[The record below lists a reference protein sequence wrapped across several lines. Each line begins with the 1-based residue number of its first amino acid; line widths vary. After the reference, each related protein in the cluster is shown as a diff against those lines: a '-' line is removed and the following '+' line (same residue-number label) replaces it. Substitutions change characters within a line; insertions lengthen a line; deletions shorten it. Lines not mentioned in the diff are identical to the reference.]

1 MLKRIFIVIVLVYIS
16 TVCYSQTLGGNAV
29 FNFLS
34 QPNTAQLSA
43 LGGVNISSI
52 GNDVGMAF
60 HNPALLRNEMHQQV
74 NTSFNSFLAGIN
86 QYGATAAF
94 HIANKNL
101 NLGVG
106 VQYLNYGTLVQADAS
121 GNVLGNFRPN
131 DYVVQMM
138 VSKKYNENFWIGA
151 TAKYIQSNYGMFRS
165 NALAMDIGLLYFNKE
180 HEIQASLL
188 VKNLGTQLAT
198 YNNDGRKEELPFDV
212 QAGISKKLKKAPL
225 QFSLT
230 AHNLQRLNIYYN
242 DTTFSASE
250 GGANAEGLQK
260 VFAHLVLS
268 TQVYLSENIEL
279 NFGYNFLRRQD
290 LNVSGTTSGLNGFTL
305 GTGILIK
312 KLQIR
317 YGTGFY
323 QRNMF
328 HQISLN
334 FNINGNA
341 LSSSPIN

>member
-1 MLKRIFIVIVLVYIS
+1 MLKRVLIVIGLVYFSIMCS
-16 TVCYSQTLGGNAV
+16 SQTLGGNAV

-34 QPNTAQLSA
+34 QPITAHLSA

-74 NTSFNSFLAGIN
+74 NTSFNSFFAGIN
-86 QYGATAAF
+86 QYGATGAI
-94 HIANKNL
+94 HLANKNY

-106 VQYLNYGTLVQADAS
+106 VQYINYGTLVQTDAS
-121 GNVLGNFRPN
+121 GNVLGNFKPN
-131 DYVVQMM
+131 DYLVQLM
-138 VSKKYNENFWIGA
+138 VSKQYKEHFWIGG
-151 TAKYIQSNYGMFRS
+151 TVKYIKSNYGMYRS
-165 NALAMDIGLLYFNKE
+165 NALAMDIGLLYFDKQN
-180 HEIQASLL
+180 EIQTSVLI
-188 VKNLGTQLAT
+188 KNLGTQLAT

-242 DTTFSASE
+242 DTTFNASE
-250 GGANAEGLQK
+250 GGSNSGGLQK
-260 VFAHLVLS
+260 VFAHLVFS
-268 TQVYLSENIEL
+268 TQIYLSENVEF

-290 LNVSGTTSGLNGFTL
+290 LNVYGTTSGLNGFTL

-341 LSSSPIN
+341 LFSSAIN

>member
-1 MLKRIFIVIVLVYIS
+1 MLKRVFIIVVLVYIA
-16 TVCYSQTLGGNAV
+16 TMCYAQTLGGNAV

-34 QPNTAQLSA
+34 QSNTAQLAA

-74 NTSFNSFLAGIN
+74 NTSFNAFLAGIS
-86 QYGATAAF
+86 QYSATTAF
-94 HIANKNL
+94 HLANKNL
-101 NLGVG
+101 NLGLG
-106 VQYLNYGTLVQADAS
+106 VQYLNYGTLVQTDAS
-121 GNVLGNFRPN
+121 GNVLGNFRPT

-138 VSKKYNENFWIGA
+138 VSKQYNERFWIGA
-151 TAKYIQSNYGMFRS
+151 TAKYIQSNYGAYRS
-165 NALAMDIGLLYFNKE
+165 NALAMDFGLLYFDKQ
-180 HEIQASLL
+180 HEIQASVV

-198 YNNDGRKEELPFDV
+198 YNNDGKKEELPFDI
-212 QAGISKKLKKAPL
+212 QAGISKRLKKAPL

-242 DTTFSASE
+242 DTSFNAVE
-250 GGANAEGLQK
+250 GGVNAGALQK
-260 VFAHLVLS
+260 VFAHLVVS
-268 TQVYLSENIEL
+268 TQIYLSQNVEL

-290 LNVSGTTSGLNGFTL
+290 LNIYGTTSGLNGFTMGMGVL
-305 GTGILIK
+305 FQ

-328 HQISLN
+328 HQVSLN
-334 FNINGNA
+334 FNINGAA
-341 LSSSPIN
+341 LSSSKLN

>member
-1 MLKRIFIVIVLVYIS
+1 MLKRAFIVIVLVYIS
-16 TVCYSQTLGGNAV
+16 TLCYSQTLGGNAV

-60 HNPALLRNEMHQQV
+60 NNPALLRNEMHQQL
-74 NTSFNSFLAGIN
+74 NTSFNAFLAGIS
-86 QYGATAAF
+86 QYGATTAF
-94 HIANKNL
+94 HLTNKKL

-106 VQYLNYGTLVQADAS
+106 VQYLNYGTLVQTDGS

-138 VSKKYNENFWIGA
+138 VSKQYNEYFWIGA
-151 TAKYIQSNYGMFRS
+151 TAKYIQSNYGIYRS
-165 NALAMDIGLLYFNKE
+165 NALAMDIGLLYYDKQQ
-180 HEIQASLL
+180 EIQASVL

-212 QAGISKKLKKAPL
+212 QAGISKRLKKAPL

-242 DTTFSASE
+242 DTSFNASE
-250 GGANAEGLQK
+250 GGSNAGGLQK
-260 VFAHLVLS
+260 VFAHLVFS
-268 TQVYLSENIEL
+268 TQIYLSENVEL

-290 LNVSGTTSGLNGFTL
+290 LNVSGTTSGLNGFTM

>member
-1 MLKRIFIVIVLVYIS
+1 MLKRLFFVIVLVYFTTMCS
-16 TVCYSQTLGGNAV
+16 SQTLGGNAV

-43 LGGVNISSI
+43 IGGVNVSLI

-74 NTSFNSFLAGIN
+74 NSSFNAFLSGIN
-86 QYGATAAF
+86 QYGVTTAF
-94 HIANKNL
+94 HLTNKNL

-106 VQYLNYGTLVQADAS
+106 VQYLNYGTLVQTDAS
-121 GNVLGNFRPN
+121 GNVLGNFKPN

-138 VSKKYNENFWIGA
+138 ISKQYNEHFWIGA
-151 TAKYIQSNYGMFRS
+151 TTKFIQSNYGIYRS
-165 NALAMDIGLLYFNKE
+165 NAVAMDLGLLYYDKE
-180 HEIQASLL
+180 QKIQASVV

-198 YNNDGRKEELPFDV
+198 YSNGNKEELPFDV

-242 DTTFSASE
+242 DTSFNASE
-250 GGANAEGLQK
+250 GGSNTAGLQK
-260 VFAHLVLS
+260 VFAHLILS
-268 TQVYLSENIEL
+268 TQVYVSDHLELS
-279 NFGYNFLRRQD
+279 FGYNFLRRQD
-290 LNVSGTTSGLNGFTL
+290 LNVFGTTSGLNGFTM

-328 HQISLN
+328 HQFSLN
-334 FNINGNA
+334 FNLIGESLNK
-341 LSSSPIN
+341 

>member
-1 MLKRIFIVIVLVYIS
+1 MLKRVLFVIVLVYS
-16 TVCYSQTLGGNAV
+16 NSVCNSQTLGGNAV

-52 GNDVGMAF
+52 GTDVGMAF
-60 HNPALLRNEMHQQV
+60 HNPALLRNEMHHQI
-74 NTSFNSFLAGIN
+74 NTSFNAFLAGIN
-86 QYGATAAF
+86 QYGVTTAF
-94 HIANKNL
+94 HLTNKNL
-101 NLGVG
+101 NLGIG
-106 VQYLNYGTLVQADAS
+106 VQYLNYGTLVQTDAS
-121 GNVLGNFRPN
+121 GNILGNFRPN
-131 DYVVQMM
+131 DYNVQVML
-138 VSKKYNENFWIGA
+138 SKQYNEHFWIGA

-165 NALAMDIGLLYFNKE
+165 NAIAMDIGLLYFDKQQ
-180 HEIQASLL
+180 EIQTSIV

-198 YNNDGRKEELPFDV
+198 YSNATKEELPFDV
-212 QAGISKKLKKAPL
+212 QAGISKRLKNAPL

-230 AHNLQRLNIYYN
+230 AHSLQRLNIYYN
-242 DTTFSASE
+242 DTSFNASE
-250 GGANAEGLQK
+250 GGSSPGGLQQF
-260 VFAHLVLS
+260 FAHLILS
-268 TQVYLSENIEL
+268 TQVYVSDHLEL

-290 LNVSGTTSGLNGFTL
+290 LNVYGTTSGLNGFTM

-328 HQISLN
+328 HQFSLN
-334 FNINGNA
+334 FNLAGESLNK
-341 LSSSPIN
+341 